1 MANKAKTKITIDRF
15 SATVTAIHRYCPF
28 SRIAIHW
35 SRQRIRPGTLMRYFI
50 VRRWGFSS
58 TLVGADSEL
67 RLSTGGIA
75 LTLEGVSI
83 GLVRGTQGSSTLL
96 L

>member
-1 MANKAKTKITIDRF
+1 MANKAKAKITIDRF
-15 SATVTAIHRYCPF
+15 AATVTAIHRHSPF

-35 SRQRIRPGTLMRYFI
+35 SRESIRLGTLMRYFI
-50 VRRWGFSS
+50 FRGRGFSS
-58 TLVGADSEL
+58 TLVGAGSEL

-75 LTLEGVSI
+75 LTLESVSI
-83 GLVRGTQGSSTLL
+83 GLIRGTQGSSTLL